1 VGLASE
7 LLVLPMREIRLD
19 NQLCEILLAC
29 LHRDENR
36 LDTADPNTCSG
47 VKLSSQ
53 IAWISSKKK
62 NLPQIMIGFHAGDWV
77 CHDIVWQSCYA

>member
-29 LHRDENR
+29 LHQDENR

-53 IAWISSKKK
+53 NAWLSSKKR
-62 NLPQIMIGFHAGDWV
+62 NLPQIMIGFHAGD
-77 CHDIVWQSCYA
+77 